1 MKHYRREWLFS
12 VCAVFSLAA
21 FLTPLLTLMG
31 VKDGVIG
38 ALTARLIDNP
48 RNLELS
54 PAGTGQFGDDFF
66 KALREHP
73 AAAFVIAET
82 RSIAAT
88 IQLEKA
94 GAAPIWVGLSATAP
108 GDPLLAGG
116 AEAESAARPDRLSG
130 LGSVFVSEAVAE
142 KMVLAAGDTVRGTVS
157 RRAEGRLET
166 ASTELTVMGVVPR
179 YVVSRDLVFCP
190 LALMEMTEDYRN
202 GFAAPALGWAGREK
216 PEIAPRY
223 AGFRLYAKD
232 LDSVEVLRRF
242 LAARGLEVYTRAEDI
257 AVVRSLDHSFAVVF
271 FVLAVVVGTGAFAS
285 AASSALDQAAKMR
298 RSLAVLRLLGLSGG
312 RLSLFSMFQAALT
325 GILAA
330 LAADAL
336 FLGIAAVLNDYFGP
350 GLGFGERVCWLP
362 PWKLAAAV
370 GLSFI
375 FMVGASSVAAF
386 SLAGIEPSEGMRDV

>member
-1 MKHYRREWLFS
+1 LKHYRREWLFS